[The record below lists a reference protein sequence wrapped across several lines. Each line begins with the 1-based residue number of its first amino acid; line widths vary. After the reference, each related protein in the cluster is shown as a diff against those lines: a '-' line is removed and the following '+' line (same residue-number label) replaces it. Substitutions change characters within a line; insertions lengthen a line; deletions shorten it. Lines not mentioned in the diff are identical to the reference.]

1 MVCADSPGAEALI
14 GVVAEVAAAGG
25 DGSVLVRRI
34 AALVASDE
42 NDRFPACAVSGP
54 ASDGRLAVLVH
65 GDATAGVMGGD
76 GPVVLVGTDAI
87 TSVNRLVTGPVTEI
101 RLELAGAGG
110 PDTRF
115 RLDSGIVPGAGVVV
129 EVTAGDAPAVAPEP
143 VLASEADLAPMHG
156 AGRSEGHVAEQVG
169 EAAAESEPA
178 ADRVGEAAAESERAA
193 DRVGEAAPESEPA
206 KQVGEAAPESL
217 PAEQVGGAAPESLPA
232 ADRVGEAAAE
242 SLPTEQ
248 VGEAAPE
255 SVPAEQVDEAAP
267 EQPFALEHLLP
278 PEQRTA
284 PEDEP
289 APIAST
295 VDPDYPP
302 KPTAEEASAAP
313 QAPVY
318 DLPAKPGMYLPPEAP
333 VAVHAAE
340 DVGAADLGTEA
351 PPAAGQS
358 LGLLVLDD
366 GTSFRLDVDYVIGR
380 EPQHDPDVVAGDAR
394 PLKIEDAEG
403 VVSRKHLRVT
413 VGGWEVRVTDL
424 GSANGTYVQIPDIPQ
439 PLQLVPGQP
448 AVIPPGTM
456 VNIGRR
462 WLRYEADR
470 NP

>member
-1 MVCADSPGAEALI
+1 MVCADRPGADALI

-42 NDRFPACAVSGP
+42 SDLFPACAVSGP
-54 ASDGRLAVLVH
+54 AGDGRLAVLVH

-101 RLELAGAGG
+101 RLELPGAGG

-129 EVTAGDAPAVAPEP
+129 EVPAGDAPAVAPEP
-143 VLASEADLAPMHG
+143 VLASEADLAPKHG
-156 AGRSEGHVAEQVG
+156 AGRSDGQV
-169 EAAAESEPA
+169 
-178 ADRVGEAAAESERAA
+178 V
-193 DRVGEAAPESEPA
+193 
-206 KQVGEAAPESL
+206 
-217 PAEQVGGAAPESLPA
+217 
-232 ADRVGEAAAE
+232 
-242 SLPTEQ
+242 EQ

-255 SVPAEQVDEAAP
+255 SVPAADRVGEAAP
-267 EQPFALEHLLP
+267 ESVPAEPVAEAALEQPSAQEHLLP

-284 PEDEP
+284 PEHEP

-302 KPTAEEASAAP
+302 KPTSEEYSAAP
-313 QAPVY
+313 QAPAMY
-318 DLPAKPGMYLPPEAP
+318 DLPPKPGMYLRPEAP
-333 VAVHAAE
+333 VAVHAAD
-340 DVGAADLGTEA
+340 DVGAADPGTEA